1 MDKYAFLDGPDIANR
16 KALKTDNTYKAPSN
30 IKKHQARQNT
40 SSTPQPIQRVLQA
53 ALITGDMAM
62 RNVALRINL
71 K

>member
-1 MDKYAFLDGPDIANR
+1 VDQFVHCRHLLRSQLLTPR
-16 KALKTDNTYKAPSN
+16 FTAPSN
-30 IKKHQARQNT
+30 IKKYQARENAHTEQQ
-40 SSTPQPIQRVLQA
+40 PQQRILQA